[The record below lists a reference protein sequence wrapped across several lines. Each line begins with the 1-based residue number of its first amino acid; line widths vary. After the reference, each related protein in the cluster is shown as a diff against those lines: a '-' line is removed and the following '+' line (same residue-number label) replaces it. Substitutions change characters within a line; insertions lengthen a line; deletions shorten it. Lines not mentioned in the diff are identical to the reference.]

1 MGTYLNPENEVFRRV
16 TSADIYVD
24 KSGLLTLTNK
34 MINSANNYICMSRPR
49 RFGKTIAGNM
59 IAAYYSKGCDSKE
72 IFDRLKISDDP
83 DYEKYLNKYNVIK
96 IDLNSEYQNIK
107 DKNALIGSIQN
118 KVTGELIK
126 EYPDVDFDEKDSL
139 GEALIK
145 VYDSTKDTF
154 IILIDEYDVLVREQ
168 VSQAL
173 FDEFLSFLNG
183 LFKSDTLRPAISLA
197 YITGILPVV
206 KEDSPNGESLN
217 RSKPRGSHDQ
227 RSWAERD
234 KIQSK
239 LNNFKE
245 YTFLNAGKFSE
256 YVGFTDDEVR
266 KLCAQYEVDY
276 EECRHWYDGYSLNGY
291 ELYNP
296 ESVVMCIEDGYFE
309 GYWSKTSSYQVIA
322 ERLKYNYKGI
332 RDDVY
337 TYLLYLGYFAYNRE
351 EGTCR
356 IPNREVRQ

>member
-1 MGTYLNPENEVFRRV
+1 MGTYLNPGNEVFRRV

-126 EYPDVDFDEKDSL
+126 EYPDVDFSEKDSL

-227 RSWAERD
+227 RSWAEKEVTSGKGFADVVYIPYVPDMPALVIELKHNKCADSAFSQIKD
-234 KIQSK
+234 KKYFDS
-239 LNNFKE
+239 LNHYTGDLLLVGINYDEKTKE
-245 YTFLNAGKFSE
+245 H
-256 YVGFTDDEVR
+256 
-266 KLCAQYEVDY
+266 
-276 EECRHWYDGYSLNGY
+276 ECR
-291 ELYNP
+291 
-296 ESVVMCIEDGYFE
+296 IERFKKD
-309 GYWSKTSSYQVIA
+309 
-322 ERLKYNYKGI
+322 
-332 RDDVY
+332 
-337 TYLLYLGYFAYNRE
+337 
-351 EGTCR
+351 
-356 IPNREVRQ
+356 

>member
-1 MGTYLNPENEVFRRV
+1 MKISEKLQ
-16 TSADIYVD
+16 AWIYVD
-24 KSGLLTLTNK
+24 KSMLLKITNG
-34 MINSANNYICMSRPR
+34 MLGRANKYICMSRPR

-107 DKNALIGSIQN
+107 DKNALITSIQD

-126 EYPDVDFDEKDSL
+126 EYPDVDFSEKDSL

-227 RSWAERD
+227 RSWAEKEVTSGKGFADVVYIPYVPDMPALVIELKHNKCADSAIDQIKD
-234 KIQSK
+234 KKYFDSLESYTGDLLLVGINYDEK
-239 LNNFKE
+239 TKE
-245 YTFLNAGKFSE
+245 H
-256 YVGFTDDEVR
+256 
-266 KLCAQYEVDY
+266 
-276 EECRHWYDGYSLNGY
+276 ECR
-291 ELYNP
+291 
-296 ESVVMCIEDGYFE
+296 IEKF
-309 GYWSKTSSYQVIA
+309 K
-322 ERLKYNYKGI
+322 KG
-332 RDDVY
+332 
-337 TYLLYLGYFAYNRE
+337 
-351 EGTCR
+351 
-356 IPNREVRQ
+356 